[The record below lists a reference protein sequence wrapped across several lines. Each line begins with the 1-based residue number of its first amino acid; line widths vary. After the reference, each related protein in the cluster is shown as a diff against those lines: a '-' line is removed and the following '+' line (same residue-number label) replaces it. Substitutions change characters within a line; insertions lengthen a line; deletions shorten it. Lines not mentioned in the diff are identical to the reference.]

1 MKKIGVAF
9 LVASAVIASPLLALG
24 QDDEE
29 GADDTAAE
37 EGDAEGEPEEGTEK
51 PDGEDAGLG
60 SICEIDPD
68 ACPKLDFDKEAA
80 RDIREQVFAVQ
91 QLFVLRRWRFV
102 VQPLCILDVIVV
114 LLVF

>member
-37 EGDAEGEPEEGTEK
+37 CIAEPGTVGFAGDEFARYIY
-51 PDGEDAGLG
+51 D
-60 SICEIDPD
+60 
-68 ACPKLDFDKEAA
+68 DF
-80 RDIREQVFAVQ
+80 
-91 QLFVLRRWRFV
+91 RRTM
-102 VQPLCILDVIVV
+102 L
-114 LLVF
+114 